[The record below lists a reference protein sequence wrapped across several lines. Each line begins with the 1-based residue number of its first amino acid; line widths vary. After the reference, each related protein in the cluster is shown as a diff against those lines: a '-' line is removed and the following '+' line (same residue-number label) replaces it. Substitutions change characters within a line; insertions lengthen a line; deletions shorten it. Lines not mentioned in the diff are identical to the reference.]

1 MKNTK
6 LIGLASAI
14 CLSGL
19 VNPVPIFAQRAPASE
34 TYVSVVRAADLNLR
48 TQDGQ
53 RELARR
59 LAAAARNVCGTASE
73 VDLLG
78 KNKIRSCRN
87 KALSEAKARSKA
99 LIDSFEVGQ
108 LVAVGGAR

>member
-1 MKNTK
+1 MNNTK

-14 CLSGL
+14 YVSGL
-19 VNPVPIFAQRAPASE
+19 MNPVPAYAQRAPASE

-48 TQDGQ
+48 SKSGQ
-53 RELARR
+53 RELDRR

-78 KNKIRSCRN
+78 KNEVRSCRN
-87 KALSEAKARSKA
+87 KALLQAKARSKA
-99 LIDSFEVGQ
+99 LIDGLEGGQ
-108 LVAVGGAR
+108 LVAVAGAR